1 MIYLINWVEAN
12 LFMIFTT
19 LCLLGIPAVILYVSF
34 RKRDGAIADKE
45 KFEQEQASKK
55 AAAAGE
61 EVEEEAS

>member
-19 LCLLGIPAVILYVSF
+19 ACLLGIPAVILYVSF

-45 KFEQEQASKK
+45 QYEKEQQATTSS
-55 AAAAGE
+55 GT
-61 EVEEEAS
+61 VEEAN